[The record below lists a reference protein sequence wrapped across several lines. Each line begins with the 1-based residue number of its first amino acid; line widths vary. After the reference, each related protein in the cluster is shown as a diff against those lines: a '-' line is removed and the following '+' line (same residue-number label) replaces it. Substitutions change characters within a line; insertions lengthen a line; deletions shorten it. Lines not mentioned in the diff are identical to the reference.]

1 MNKNWGQNFNSKPKK
16 SPKRLKKPPL
26 VDNWAEEKDEESELV
41 TFKDEKIFSKMLI
54 YNSSFKKNLCDQIKS
69 NQIKQFISQHEQWLT
84 SRSEM
89 FCRGGL

>member
-54 YNSSFKKNLCDQIKS
+54 SIRLPKENLCD
-69 NQIKQFISQHEQWLT
+69 QIKQFISQHEQWLT
-84 SRSEM
+84 SRNYT